1 MVDITFFDLP
11 SYTRIDTTL
20 GLVQELAW
28 RGEKVDY
35 YYFEEFKEKIELA
48 GARFKALPSMKP
60 PSGDVTLQSRL
71 IEYCLDA
78 VPILL
83 AELERDRPKL
93 MIFHAKCLWAAIA
106 ADLLN
111 IPTVCF
117 HTNFLLPPRFLPP
130 LSLLLAAYPL
140 RDIIKHLQRFYRH
153 KQLWQQ
159 LTKKYEMKRI
169 HEEDVF
175 QMQPNSMNLRG
186 DLNIVYTSEDFQL
199 ERSEFDDSYIFTGPC
214 YSQRVVDPNFSFQE
228 IDKKPIIYI
237 SLGSVTT
244 YNFKTYFYQLCL
256 QAFAESEY
264 SVVMSVGKSV
274 DITKLGKIP
283 SNFIISS
290 YVPQIQILQHAK
302 VFITH
307 GGTNSVWE
315 GLINKVP
322 MIVFPQGGD
331 QHLVAYRLEQLGAG
345 IWVKQTNIAPHK
357 LRSLVEDVTQN
368 QQIRSQIEIL
378 GNSLINAGGT
388 QKAVDNILEFK
399 DRSYSSYV

>member
-1 MVDITFFDLP
+1 MVDVAFFDLP
-11 SYTRIDTTL
+11 SYTRLDTTL
-20 GLVQELAW
+20 GLVQELAR

-35 YYFEEFKEKIELA
+35 YYFEEFKDKIELA
-48 GARFKALPSMKP
+48 GARFQALPSMKP
-60 PSGDVTLQSRL
+60 ASGDVTLQSRL

-83 AELERDRPKL
+83 AELKRDRPKL
-93 MIFHAKCLWAAIA
+93 MIFHAKCLWAAIT

-140 RDIIKHLQRFYRH
+140 RDITKHLQRLHRH
-153 KQLWQQ
+153 KQLWWQ

-175 QMQPNSMNLRG
+175 QMQPNSMSLRG
-186 DLNIVYTSEDFQL
+186 DFNIVYTSEDFQL
-199 ERSEFDDSYIFTGPC
+199 QRSEFDNSYIFTGPC
-214 YSQRVVDPNFSFQE
+214 YGKRTIDPKFPLRE

-237 SLGSVTT
+237 SLGSVTI
-244 YNFKTYFYQLCL
+244 YNFKTSFYQLCL
-256 QAFAESEY
+256 QAFADSEY
-264 SVVMSVGKSV
+264 GVVMSVGKSV

-283 SNFIISS
+283 SNFIISN
-290 YVPQIQILQHAK
+290 YVPQMQILQHAK
-302 VFITH
+302 AFITH

-345 IWVKQTNIAPHK
+345 IWVKQKNIAPSK
-357 LRSLVEDVTQN
+357 LRSLVENVTQN
-368 QQIRSQIEIL
+368 KQIRNQIEIL

-388 QKAVDNILEFK
+388 HKAVDKILEF
-399 DRSYSSYV
+399 RNRNSYV

>member
-1 MVDITFFDLP
+1 MVDVAFFDLP

-20 GLVQELAW
+20 GLVQELAR
-28 RGEKVDY
+28 RGEQVDY
-35 YYFEEFKEKIELA
+35 YYFEEFKDKIELA
-48 GARFKALPSMKP
+48 GARFQALPSMKP
-60 PSGDVTLQSRL
+60 VSGDVTLQSRL

-83 AELERDRPKL
+83 EKLERDRPKL
-93 MIFHAKCLWAAIA
+93 VIFHAKCLWAAIP

-140 RDIIKHLQRFYRH
+140 TDITKHLQRFYRH

-159 LTKKYEMKRI
+159 LSKKYEMKRI
-169 HEEDVF
+169 HKEDVF
-175 QMQPNSMNLRG
+175 KLQPNSMNLRG
-186 DLNIVYTSEDFQL
+186 DLNIVYTSEDFQMQ
-199 ERSEFDDSYIFTGPC
+199 RSEFDDSYIFTGPC
-214 YSQRVVDPNFSFQE
+214 YSERAIDSTFPLQE

-237 SLGSVTT
+237 SLGSVTS
-244 YNFKTYFYQLCL
+244 YNFKTDFYQLCL
-256 QAFAESEY
+256 QAFADSEY
-264 SVVMSVGKSV
+264 GVVMSVGKSV
-274 DITKLGKIP
+274 DITQLGKIP
-283 SNFIISS
+283 ANFIISN
-290 YVPQIQILQHAK
+290 YVPQMQILQHAQ

-331 QHLVAYRLEQLGAG
+331 QYLVAYQLEQLGAG
-345 IWVKQTNIAPHK
+345 IWVKQKNIAPNK
-357 LRSLVEDVTQN
+357 LRSLVEYVMQN
-368 QQIRSQIEIL
+368 EQIRSNVEIL

-388 QKAVDNILEFK
+388 QKAVDKILEFK
-399 DRSYSSYV
+399 DRI

>member
-1 MVDITFFDLP
+1 MVDVAFFDLP

-20 GLVQELAW
+20 GLVQELAR
-28 RGEKVDY
+28 RGEQVDY
-35 YYFEEFKEKIELA
+35 YYFEEFKDKIELA
-48 GARFKALPSMKP
+48 GARFQALPSMKP
-60 PSGDVTLQSRL
+60 ASGDVTLQSRL

-83 AELERDRPKL
+83 EKLERDRPKL
-93 MIFHAKCLWAAIA
+93 VIFHAKCLWAAIP

-140 RDIIKHLQRFYRH
+140 TDITKHLQRFYRH

-159 LTKKYEMKRI
+159 LSKKYEMKRI
-169 HEEDVF
+169 HKEDVF
-175 QMQPNSMNLRG
+175 KLQPNSMNLRG

-199 ERSEFDDSYIFTGPC
+199 QRSEFDDSYIFTGPC
-214 YSQRVVDPNFSFQE
+214 YSERAIHPKFPLQK

-237 SLGSVTT
+237 SLGSVTS
-244 YNFKTYFYQLCL
+244 YNFKTDFYQLCL
-256 QAFAESEY
+256 QAFADSEY
-264 SVVMSVGKSV
+264 GVVMSVGKSV
-274 DITKLGKIP
+274 DITTLGKIP
-283 SNFIISS
+283 SNFIISN
-290 YVPQIQILQHAK
+290 YVPQMQILQHAQ

-331 QHLVAYRLEQLGAG
+331 QYLVAYQLEQLGAG
-345 IWVKQTNIAPHK
+345 IWVKQKNIAPNK
-357 LRSLVEDVTQN
+357 LRSLVKDVMQN
-368 QQIRSQIEIL
+368 EQIRSNVEIL

-388 QKAVDNILEFK
+388 QKAVDKILEFK
-399 DRSYSSYV
+399 DRI

>member
-1 MVDITFFDLP
+1 MVDVAFFDLP

-20 GLVQELAW
+20 GLVQELAR
-28 RGEKVDY
+28 RGEQVDY
-35 YYFEEFKEKIELA
+35 YYFEEFKDKIELA
-48 GARFKALPSMKP
+48 GARFQALPSMKP
-60 PSGDVTLQSRL
+60 VSGDVTLQSRL

-83 AELERDRPKL
+83 EKLERDRPKL
-93 MIFHAKCLWAAIA
+93 VIFHAKCLWAAIP

-140 RDIIKHLQRFYRH
+140 TDITKHLQRFYRH

-159 LTKKYEMKRI
+159 LSKKYEMKRI
-169 HEEDVF
+169 HKEDVF
-175 QMQPNSMNLRG
+175 KLQPNSMNLRG

-199 ERSEFDDSYIFTGPC
+199 QRSEFDDSYIFTGPC
-214 YSQRVVDPNFSFQE
+214 YSERAIDPKFPLQK

-237 SLGSVTT
+237 SLGSVTS
-244 YNFKTYFYQLCL
+244 YNFKTDFYQLCL
-256 QAFAESEY
+256 QAFADSEY
-264 SVVMSVGKSV
+264 GVVMSVGKSV
-274 DITKLGKIP
+274 DITQLGKIP
-283 SNFIISS
+283 ANFIISN
-290 YVPQIQILQHAK
+290 YVPQMQILQHAQ

-331 QHLVAYRLEQLGAG
+331 QYLVAYRLEQLGAG
-345 IWVKQTNIAPHK
+345 IWVKQKNIAPNK
-357 LRSLVEDVTQN
+357 LRSLVKDVMQN
-368 QQIRSQIEIL
+368 EQIRSNVEIL

-388 QKAVDNILEFK
+388 QKAVDKILEFK
-399 DRSYSSYV
+399 DRI

>member
-1 MVDITFFDLP
+1 MVDVAFFDLP

-20 GLVQELAW
+20 GLVQELAR
-28 RGEKVDY
+28 RGEQVDY
-35 YYFEEFKEKIELA
+35 YYFEEFKDKIELA
-48 GARFKALPSMKP
+48 GARFQALPSMKP
-60 PSGDVTLQSRL
+60 ASGDVTLQSRL

-83 AELERDRPKL
+83 EKLERDRPKL
-93 MIFHAKCLWAAIA
+93 VIFHAKCLWAAIP

-140 RDIIKHLQRFYRH
+140 TDITKHLQRFYRH

-159 LTKKYEMKRI
+159 LSKKYEMKRI
-169 HEEDVF
+169 HKEDVF
-175 QMQPNSMNLRG
+175 KLQPNSMNLRG

-199 ERSEFDDSYIFTGPC
+199 QRSEFDDSYIFTGPC
-214 YSQRVVDPNFSFQE
+214 YSERAIDPKFPLQE

-237 SLGSVTT
+237 SLGSVTI
-244 YNFKTYFYQLCL
+244 YNFKTSFYQLCL
-256 QAFAESEY
+256 QAFEDSEY

-283 SNFIISS
+283 ANFIISN
-290 YVPQIQILQHAK
+290 YVPQMQILQHAQ

-331 QHLVAYRLEQLGAG
+331 QYLVAYQLEQLGAG
-345 IWVKQTNIAPHK
+345 IWVKQKNIAPNK
-357 LRSLVEDVTQN
+357 LRSLVKDVMQN
-368 QQIRSQIEIL
+368 EQIRSNVEIL

-388 QKAVDNILEFK
+388 QKAVDKILEFK
-399 DRSYSSYV
+399 DRI